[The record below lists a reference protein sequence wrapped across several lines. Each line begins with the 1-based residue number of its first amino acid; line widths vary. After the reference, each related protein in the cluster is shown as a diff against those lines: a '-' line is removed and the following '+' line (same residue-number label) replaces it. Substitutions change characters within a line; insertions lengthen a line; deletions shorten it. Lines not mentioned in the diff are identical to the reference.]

1 MAKLAD
7 LRALLGSVP
16 ARGAAPAEA
25 EPAGAPTPPA
35 VAPRRAVAAAKHA
48 DGDVD
53 LARAFADVTRLPP
66 ANKASGA
73 KARPAP
79 VPRQR
84 IADEHDALE
93 MSKYGSEPAPQTW
106 DIGQE
111 TEAEQTFLRR
121 GLGTDILTG
130 LRRGRW
136 VVQAEIDLHGLIA
149 IEAHDALA
157 DFLLEACGRG
167 LRCVRVIHGKGLT
180 SPNKEPVLKGKVRRW
195 LAHWDDV
202 LAYCEAPRHA
212 GGGGAVVVLLRGKAR
227 G

>member
-1 MAKLAD
+1 MAKLGD
-7 LRALLGSVP
+7 LKDLLGKAAPRAAAATP
-16 ARGAAPAEA
+16 AAAPAKTS
-25 EPAGAPTPPA
+25 PST
-35 VAPRRAVAAAKHA
+35 PRRAIAAAKHA

-53 LARAFADVTRLPP
+53 LARAFADVTRLPSP
-66 ANKASGA
+66 NKANGVRP
-73 KARPAP
+73 RPAP

-84 IADEHDALE
+84 IADERDALL
-93 MSKYGSEPAPQTW
+93 MSKYGSEPAPQSW

-111 TEAEQTFLRR
+111 LEGEQTFLRR
-121 GLGTDILTG
+121 GLGTDVLTG

-136 VVQAEIDLHGLIA
+136 TVQSEIDLHGMTTV
-149 IEAHDALA
+149 EAHDALA
-157 DFLLEACGRG
+157 DFLVDARARG

-212 GGGGAVVVLLRGKAR
+212 GGGGAVIVLLTGKSRG
-227 G
+227 